1 MYLSTKEVIQRLGI
15 SRTTLHNM
23 RREGRFIR
31 AHKLSE
37 RRIAFHEEELQ
48 EWLRH
53 RALV

>member
-1 MYLSTKEVIQRLGI
+1 MYLSTKQVPERLGI

-37 RRIAFHEEELQ
+37 RRIGFHQAELD
-48 EWLRH
+48 EWLNH